1 VRCQIF
7 PYVFLVA
14 RAVRALVEQPIAI
27 DSGFIF
33 TVVHFP
39 EHASAALAEAA
50 LAAPGYRRRKTGER

>member
-1 VRCQIF
+1 MF
-7 PYVFLVA
+7 FWL

-39 EHASAALAEAA
+39 VHASAALAEAA